1 LKKYGETK
9 MNLNIT
15 PYLLLIGAIY
25 FQWTTFYQL
34 LKLIQALAN
43 LNSKVDLIDDE
54 EEGLEIP
61 ATLNQILKLAGAIN
75 KETIKKNSKTKK

>member
-1 LKKYGETK
+1 